1 MHDSLHF
8 IAHPLSSITFHNYV
22 RVHWYNIFLHL
33 ITCMSRRHASD
44 CITLEQYVCL
54 MLHTVVRSKWCDRN
68 LFHFMYSITAATV
81 VMLCVGHVEATRRPS
96 PSMPRPS
103 SSVCAGRASNS
114 CGEEWKTWNC
124 SRVHSLLCGFQ
135 VFTFCFEITEG
146 VFIIF
151 LYIIC
156 VRHTCTCLH
165 EEPFSYIYSCLL
177 AIQEHLY
184 PFFQVIH
191 LFSGNFCLQ

>member
-1 MHDSLHF
+1 MWPPWGRGR
-8 IAHPLSSITFHNYV
+8 PLGPV
-22 RVHWYNIFLHL
+22 WPPWGRGRPPGPRVDAVGAWPAPWAP
-33 ITCMSRRHASD
+33 CGRRGGVA
-44 CITLEQYVCL
+44 
-54 MLHTVVRSKWCDRN
+54 
-68 LFHFMYSITAATV
+68 
-81 VMLCVGHVEATRRPS
+81 GHPS
-96 PSMPRPS
+96 PSMPHPS
-103 SSVCAGRASNS
+103 SSVCAGRASNL